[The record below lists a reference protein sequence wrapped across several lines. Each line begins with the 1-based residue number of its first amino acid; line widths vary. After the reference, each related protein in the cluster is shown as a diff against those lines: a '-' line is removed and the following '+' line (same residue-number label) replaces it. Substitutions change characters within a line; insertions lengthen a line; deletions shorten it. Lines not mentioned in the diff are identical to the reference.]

1 MPHPAVPELATMC
14 AQEHIHHVGQW
25 QFSTC
30 PLPPHHPGHTH
41 LILVFKATC
50 MHCSASCLECGV
62 NFAEVPGSPCQM
74 MNQLVLQRE
83 PAQTGWA
90 RVEEDRG
97 PPGSIASP
105 SVIHTGPISKSASC
119 MYGARHCHLTSGC
132 MMLGDQAVCTA
143 CSSLEQS
150 VARVL
155 EGRQSPMTARPL
167 PKPSGRMTEVSNRP
181 SLYLWVPL
189 CPH

>member
-1 MPHPAVPELATMC
+1 MCPRAHPSCWAVAIQHLSPT
-14 AQEHIHHVGQW
+14 
-25 QFSTC
+25 S
-30 PLPPHHPGHTH
+30 PPPRAHTSHPGIQGN
-41 LILVFKATC
+41 LNALF
-50 MHCSASCLECGV
+50 SLLLGV
-62 NFAEVPGSPCQM
+62 WGELCRGPGSPCQM
-74 MNQLVLQRE
+74 MNQLVLQWE

-97 PPGSIASP
+97 APGSIASP

-119 MYGARHCHLTSGC
+119 MYGARHCHLMSGW
-132 MMLGDQAVCTA
+132 MMLGDQAVFTA

-155 EGRQSPMTARPL
+155 EGRQSSMPSRPL
-167 PKPSGRMTEVSNRP
+167 PKPSGRMTEVYRTHSNGP